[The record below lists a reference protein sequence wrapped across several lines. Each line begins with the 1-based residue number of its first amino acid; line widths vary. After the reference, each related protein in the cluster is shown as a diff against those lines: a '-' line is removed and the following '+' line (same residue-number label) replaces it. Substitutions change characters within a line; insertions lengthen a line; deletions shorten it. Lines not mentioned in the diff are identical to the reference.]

1 VFQAAI
7 YVLPKGSL
15 KRRCFNIPKPVSA
28 IQVHKGSLKMKPAP
42 ILATLL
48 AACGIAPQ
56 TAQPQNF
63 SALRVQVANTPDGSI
78 ITLTGLLNDSA
89 LGIRNVRISSDRQQQ
104 TARIIVQKK
113 LASSQHTGQLN
124 ARFVLDH
131 PVERIQFGAD
141 QQTIWTAD

>member
-1 VFQAAI
+1 
-7 YVLPKGSL
+7 
-15 KRRCFNIPKPVSA
+15 
-28 IQVHKGSLKMKPAP
+28 MKPAP

-56 TAQPQNF
+56 TANVQDF

-89 LGIRNVRISSDRQQQ
+89 LGIRHVEISGDRAQR
-104 TARIIVQKK
+104 TTHIVVHKT

-124 ARFVLDH
+124 ARFVLNH
-131 PVERIQFGAD
+131 PVQRMLFGVN
-141 QQTIWTAD
+141 QQTIWTAN

>member
-1 VFQAAI
+1 
-7 YVLPKGSL
+7 
-15 KRRCFNIPKPVSA
+15 
-28 IQVHKGSLKMKPAP
+28 MKPAP
-42 ILATLL
+42 ILAALL

-56 TAQPQNF
+56 EARVSDF
-63 SALRVQVANTPDGSI
+63 SALRVQVVNTPARSI

-89 LGIRNVRISSDRQQQ
+89 LGIRNVEISGDRAQC
-104 TARIIVQKK
+104 TAHIVVHKT

-141 QQTIWTAD
+141 KQTIWTAD

>member
-1 VFQAAI
+1 MPIIKAYQ
-7 YVLPKGSL
+7 
-15 KRRCFNIPKPVSA
+15 
-28 IQVHKGSLKMKPAP
+28 GSLKMKPAP

-56 TAQPQNF
+56 TARVQDF
-63 SALRVQVANTPDGSI
+63 SALHVQIANTPDGSTL
-78 ITLTGLLNDSA
+78 TLTGLLNDSA
-89 LGIRNVRISSDRQQQ
+89 LGICHVRITSNRQQQ
-104 TARIIVQKK
+104 TAHIIVYKA

-131 PVERIQFGAD
+131 PVERIQFGVD

>member
-1 VFQAAI
+1 
-7 YVLPKGSL
+7 
-15 KRRCFNIPKPVSA
+15 
-28 IQVHKGSLKMKPAP
+28 MKPAP
-42 ILATLL
+42 ILAALL

-56 TAQPQNF
+56 EARVSDF
-63 SALRVQVANTPDGSI
+63 SALRVQVANTPAHSI

-89 LGIRNVRISSDRQQQ
+89 LGIRHVEISSDRAQR
-104 TARIIVQKK
+104 TAHIVVHKT

>member
-1 VFQAAI
+1 
-7 YVLPKGSL
+7 
-15 KRRCFNIPKPVSA
+15 
-28 IQVHKGSLKMKPAP
+28 MKPAP

-48 AACGIAPQ
+48 ATCGIAPQ
-56 TAQPQNF
+56 EARVSDF

-89 LGIRNVRISSDRQQQ
+89 LGICYVEISGDRAQR
-104 TARIIVQKK
+104 TAHIVVHKT

>member
-1 VFQAAI
+1 
-7 YVLPKGSL
+7 
-15 KRRCFNIPKPVSA
+15 
-28 IQVHKGSLKMKPAP
+28 MKPAP

-56 TAQPQNF
+56 TARVHDF
-63 SALRVQVANTPDGSI
+63 SASLMQVANTPARST
-78 ITLTGLLNDSA
+78 ITLTGLLKDIA
-89 LGIRNVRISSDRQQQ
+89 LGIRHVEISSDRAQR
-104 TARIIVQKK
+104 TVHIVVHKT

-131 PVERIQFGAD
+131 PVERIQFGVD

>member
-1 VFQAAI
+1 
-7 YVLPKGSL
+7 
-15 KRRCFNIPKPVSA
+15 
-28 IQVHKGSLKMKPAP
+28 MKPAP

-113 LASSQHTGQLN
+113 LASSQLN

>member
-1 VFQAAI
+1 MRNTVIATLAAA
-7 YVLPKGSL
+7 SL
-15 KRRCFNIPKPVSA
+15 
-28 IQVHKGSLKMKPAP
+28 
-42 ILATLL
+42 LL

>member
-1 VFQAAI
+1 MPIIKAYQ
-7 YVLPKGSL
+7 
-15 KRRCFNIPKPVSA
+15 
-28 IQVHKGSLKMKPAP
+28 GSLKMKPAP

-56 TAQPQNF
+56 TARVQDF
-63 SALRVQVANTPDGSI
+63 SALHVQIANTPDGSTL
-78 ITLTGLLNDSA
+78 TLTGLLNDSA
-89 LGIRNVRISSDRQQQ
+89 LGICHVRITSNRQQQ
-104 TARIIVQKK
+104 TAHIIVYKA